1 MSSSILIIGES
12 GCGKSTS
19 VKTLPPEET
28 MIVNVIGKSLPFR
41 GFKNKYKKL
50 SPDGLEGNYYINDD
64 PSSILR
70 VIKLINETRLDIKY
84 LVIDDFGYTL
94 TNSFMRRASEVGY
107 KKFTDIGVA
116 AFKVFDSITSLRD
129 DLFCFVI
136 MHTEIDQNGKY
147 KPRTIGKMIDQYVVI
162 EGKFTCVYH
171 ALIIEG
177 KHKFLT
183 NNDGVH
189 MARSSMGMHEEML
202 IDNDLMAI
210 VNRINQ
216 YENEVDCGD

>member
-1 MSSSILIIGES
+1 MSQSVLILGES
-12 GCGKSTS
+12 GCGKSTA
-19 VKTLPPEET
+19 VRTLPPEKT
-28 MIVNVIGKSLPFR
+28 LIINVIGKSLPFP
-41 GFKNKYKKL
+41 GYKAKYKKL
-50 SPDGLEGNYYINDD
+50 SPDGSEGNYYVSDD
-64 PSSILR
+64 PSAILR
-70 VIKLINETRLDIKY
+70 VIKLVNDTRLDIRY

-116 AFKVFDSITSLRD
+116 AFRVFDSLSSLRD
-129 DLFCFVI
+129 DLFCFVM
-136 MHTEIDQNGKY
+136 MHTEIDANGKY
-147 KPRTIGKMIDQYVVI
+147 KPRTIGRMIDQYVVI
-162 EGKFTCVYH
+162 EGKFSCVYH

-202 IDNDLMAI
+202 IENDLLAI
-210 VNRINQ
+210 ANRINE
-216 YENEVDCGD
+216 YENEGCNG